1 VEIIKLTARPRTG
14 SGKSYTRKAR
24 ASGWVPAIYYGRKLD
39 PVHLEVN
46 HKEFATIVRTRKTT
60 HLIDLGLGKANDES
74 IAVIREVQRHV
85 IKNDVFFHIDFHHI
99 AINEKVIVEVP
110 LILAG
115 LAIGVK
121 DYSGI
126 LGSPVKTVK
135 VECMPL
141 DIPEN
146 VTIDVSALNVG
157 DSIHARDVVL
167 TNLTLKEAPE
177 EVLAVVVHPT
187 REIASAAAA
196 TTDVEGAATA
206 APKGAPAGKGT
217 APAKAAAPA
226 AKGAAP
232 AAKGAAPAKAAP
244 AKKK

>member
-1 VEIIKLTARPRTG
+1 MEIIKLTARPRTG

-110 LILAG
+110 LILSG

-141 DIPEN
+141 DIPEH

-167 TNLTLKEAPE
+167 TNMALKEAPE
-177 EVLAVVVHPT
+177 EVLAVVVHGT
-187 REIASAAAA
+187 REVVTAEVAA
-196 TTDVEGAATA
+196 EGAAAPA
-206 APKGAPAGKGT
+206 AKGAPAGKGT
-217 APAKAAAPA
+217 APAKAAA
-226 AKGAAP
+226 KGAAP
-232 AAKGAAPAKAAP
+232 AKGAAAPAKAAP